1 MTNEELKKNIQMI
14 TNLTNE
20 STEKQAEFY
29 RNILVVS
36 ASVLGILISLHTQQ
50 SSVLYIR
57 LVFALSV
64 LLLLLGTLSISLL
77 LFDLSLLPERTRQE
91 FLTQLQKSVSE
102 GKVLEPVYIQKRKRT
117 VLCEKWSLI
126 FLLSSL
132 LSLIIYTMLS
142 LFVS

>member
-102 GKVLEPVYIQKRKRT
+102 RFLNLFIFKKGKEQFFAKNGA
-117 VLCEKWSLI
+117 
-126 FLLSSL
+126 
-132 LSLIIYTMLS
+132 
-142 LFVS
+142 

>member
-1 MTNEELKKNIQMI
+1 MI

-102 GKVLEPVYIQKRKRT
+102 GKVLEPV
-117 VLCEKWSLI
+117 
-126 FLLSSL
+126 
-132 LSLIIYTMLS
+132 
-142 LFVS
+142 